1 MRSFLAQRVFCS
13 KERKDK
19 KRVKRV
25 LQWSKKLFIRVKNHQ
40 LIMFVFSLTQG
51 GWLESKNNFK

>member
-1 MRSFLAQRVFCS
+1 MCSFLAQRVFCS

-40 LIMFVFSLTQG
+40 LTIFAFSLTEG